1 MIVTRGI
8 DRRPGPPTA
17 VTIGNFDGVHRGHR
31 AMIARMIAAA
41 RERGLVATVLTFEPH
56 PREFFTPGTAPV
68 RLTSLREKLVLLA
81 EAGVERVHVER
92 FSPAFAALPAGEF
105 VERILVKTLAA
116 RWILIGDDFRFGAR
130 RAGDRALLAARAAAG
145 GFALETLPTVAHD
158 GLRISSS
165 AVREALAR
173 GDLDAAA
180 GLLGRPYAIS
190 GRVVH
195 GAKLGR
201 QLGFPTANVQLKH
214 NRPPLLGIFA
224 VRLHDEADGTARD
237 AVASLGYRPTV
248 TDERRAALEV
258 HVFDFAGDLYGRHVR
273 VEFVA
278 KLRDEE
284 KYPDLETLRA
294 AIARDCENARAV
306 LAARPS
312 GATAA
317 RAGR

>member
-1 MIVTRGI
+1 MLVTRGI

-41 RERGLVATVLTFEPH
+41 RERELVPTVLTFEPH

-68 RLTSLREKLVLLA
+68 RLTSLREKLELLA
-81 EAGVERVHVER
+81 AAGVERVHVER
-92 FSPAFAALPAGEF
+92 FSPAFAALAAEAF
-105 VERILVKTLAA
+105 VDRILVKTLAA
-116 RWILIGDDFRFGAR
+116 RWVLIGDDFRFGAR
-130 RAGDRALLAARAAAG
+130 RTGDRTLLARHATAG
-145 GFALETLPTVAHD
+145 AFELETLPTVAHA

-173 GDLDAAA
+173 GDLALARE
-180 GLLGRPYAIS
+180 LLGRPYGIS

-195 GAKLGR
+195 GQKLGR
-201 QLGFPTANVQLKH
+201 ELGFPTANVQLKH

-224 VRLHDEADGTARD
+224 VRLHGAGAPARD

-248 TDERRAALEV
+248 TDERRATLEV
-258 HVFDFAGDLYGRHVR
+258 HVFDFAGDLYGRHVH
-273 VEFVA
+273 VEFVE

-284 KYPDLETLRA
+284 KYVDLETLRA

-306 LAARPS
+306 LAARPPAPAA
-312 GATAA
+312 GA
-317 RAGR
+317 